1 MCLTAKE
8 LPGCCSRLCVFSLRG
23 ITFNLKVKHP
33 QQDAS
38 NSLQESSSLSSLALI
53 PEAFSNPRQSGALG
67 NAGFGDREWANA
79 QREKEKI
86 LFPFSPQALF
96 IKPSRQWAEFYL
108 PPQILT
114 ERHPATQSSW
124 KKLTFLGFICHDN
137 LLWPLS
143 SFLLT
148 HPPNADYF
156 HRQQLPEPIITSP
169 TLNTLSVGLSTISWA
184 HLHIL
189 PT

>member
-8 LPGCCSRLCVFSLRG
+8 LPGRCSRLCVFSLRG
-23 ITFNLKVKHP
+23 ITSNLKVKHP

-38 NSLQESSSLSSLALI
+38 NSPQESSSLSSLALI
-53 PEAFSNPRQSGALG
+53 PEAFPNPRQSGALG

-79 QREKEKI
+79 QREKEKTRFFHF
-86 LFPFSPQALF
+86 LLKLYSLNQADNELNF
-96 IKPSRQWAEFYL
+96 IYPHNINTKTPSHTNQL
-108 PPQILT
+108 KQ
-114 ERHPATQSSW
+114 
-124 KKLTFLGFICHDN
+124 LTFLGFICHDN

-143 SFLLT
+143 SFPLT

-156 HRQQLPEPIITSP
+156 HRQQLPEPLITSP
-169 TLNTLSVGLSTISWA
+169 TLNTLTVGLSTISWA